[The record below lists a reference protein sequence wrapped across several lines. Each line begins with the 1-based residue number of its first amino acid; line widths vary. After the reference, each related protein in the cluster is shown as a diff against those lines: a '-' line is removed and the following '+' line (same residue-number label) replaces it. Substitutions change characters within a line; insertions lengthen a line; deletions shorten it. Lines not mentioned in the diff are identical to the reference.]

1 MKESLKFCIASD
13 IAATK
18 KEQARCS
25 SAFPFMSLDMFA
37 EGSKE
42 YNLKSKTI
50 TLGADGLKVEMDS
63 AVESDNISA
72 SR

>member
-1 MKESLKFCIASD
+1 
-13 IAATK
+13 
-18 KEQARCS
+18 
-25 SAFPFMSLDMFA
+25 MSLDMFA